1 MINKLIGLLGQ
12 VPLQIGSK
20 EKQELVYNG
29 IFTCLTFLVGGLEY
43 ANAKVYN
50 DEIFVKNLNAIV
62 FLFQKEGKIFL
73 EGIYNII
80 PIIRI
85 MGQGFQQHCERLWN
99 QIFGPLLSMENFGNF
114 EETQASLDLIATLAQ
129 YNCLSPDQ
137 YRAVLNKTLQT
148 VKDGNVSTENKP
160 GLFITLGILS

>member
-1 MINKLIGLLGQ
+1 MITKLIGLLEQ

-29 IFTCLTFLVGGLEY
+29 IFTCITFLVGGLEY

-85 MGQGFQQHCERLWN
+85 MGQGFQPHCEATGGFLTLLAIAN
-99 QIFGPLLSMENFGNF
+99 AVQHLIFENISMCAF
-114 EETQASLDLIATLAQ
+114 
-129 YNCLSPDQ
+129 
-137 YRAVLNKTLQT
+137 V
-148 VKDGNVSTENKP
+148 
-160 GLFITLGILS
+160 